1 MKRAMVLVPWLVSA
15 AGVTMLSGML
25 SACNTVEGVGR
36 DIERAG
42 DAIQDEADDA
52 QDRRRN

>member
-1 MKRAMVLVPWLVSA
+1 MRLAAIVFPLVSA
-15 AGVTMLSGML
+15 AGLTLL

-42 DAIQDEADDA
+42 DAIQDEADDVR
-52 QDRRRN
+52 DRRRRDD